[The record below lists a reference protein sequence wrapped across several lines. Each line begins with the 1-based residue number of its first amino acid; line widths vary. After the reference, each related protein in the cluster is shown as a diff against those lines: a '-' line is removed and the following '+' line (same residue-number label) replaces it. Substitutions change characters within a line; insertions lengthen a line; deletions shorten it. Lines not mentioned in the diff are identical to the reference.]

1 MNYLE
6 NFYQRGLHWM
16 IAHGPRIIVAIIVLL
31 IAQMIIRL
39 LRKWLKAI
47 FNKSHI
53 EPSVKTFLSN
63 FIIVVLQVFVFVLLM
78 KIIGVK
84 MTVFASVVAGLTVA
98 IGLALSGTMQN
109 FASGVLILLL
119 KPYKVGDNV
128 VTQGQEGTV
137 TSIQLF
143 YTVILTFDN
152 KTVIVPNSKLSNEII
167 LNLSREGKRRFDIDL
182 KFKYN
187 IDFEKIKEV
196 ITNSFSSFSQ
206 VLQEPALRVGVS
218 KLDTD
223 SYQITV
229 NAWGPAHG
237 FEDAK
242 LQINEK
248 LMTDLKNAGL
258 VGGG

>member
-1 MNYLE
+1 MKYLE
-6 NFYQRGLHWM
+6 NFYQRGVHWL
-16 IAHGPRIIVAIIVLL
+16 IAHGPRIIVAIIVFML
-31 IAQMIIRL
+31 AQMVIRL
-39 LRKWLKAI
+39 AKRWLKI
-47 FNKSHI
+47 FLNKSHI
-53 EPSVKTFLSN
+53 EPSVRSFLAN
-63 FIIVVLQVFVFVLLM
+63 LIIVVLQVFAFVVLM
-78 KIIGVK
+78 KIIGVR
-84 MTVFASVVAGLTVA
+84 MTVFASVLAGLTVA
-98 IGLALSGTMQN
+98 VGLALSGTMQN

-128 VTQGQEGTV
+128 ITQGQEGTV

-167 LNLSREGKRRFDIDL
+167 LNLSREGRRRMDIDL

-187 IDFEKIKEV
+187 IDFVKIKQV
-196 ITNSFSSFSQ
+196 ITTSIDSFSH
-206 VLQEPALRVGVS
+206 VLQEPLLRVGIS

-223 SYQITV
+223 NYQITV

-237 FEDAK
+237 FEDMR

-248 LMTDLKNAGL
+248 LMMDLMNAGL
-258 VGGG
+258 IGVA

>member
-6 NFYQRGLHWM
+6 NFYQRGLRWL

-31 IAQMIIRL
+31 LAMLVIRL
-39 LRKWLKAI
+39 IKKWLKTI
-47 FNKSHI
+47 FNKTHI
-53 EPSVKTFLSN
+53 EPTIKTFLSN
-63 FIIVVLQVFVFVLLM
+63 LIIVALQVFVFVVIM
-78 KIIGVK
+78 KIVGIK
-84 MTVFASVVAGLTVA
+84 MTVFASIVAGLTVA
-98 IGLALSGTMQN
+98 VGLALSGTMQN

-128 VTQGQEGTV
+128 ITQGQEGSV

-167 LNLSREGKRRFDIDL
+167 LNLSREGKRRMDIDL

-187 IDFEKIKEV
+187 IDFQKIKGV
-196 ITNSFSSFSQ
+196 ITSSFNSFNH
-206 VLQEPALRVGVS
+206 VLQDPALRVGVS
-218 KLDTD
+218 KLEADG
-223 SYQITV
+223 YQITV

-248 LMTDLKNAGL
+248 LMTDLKNEGL
-258 VGGG
+258 IGVG